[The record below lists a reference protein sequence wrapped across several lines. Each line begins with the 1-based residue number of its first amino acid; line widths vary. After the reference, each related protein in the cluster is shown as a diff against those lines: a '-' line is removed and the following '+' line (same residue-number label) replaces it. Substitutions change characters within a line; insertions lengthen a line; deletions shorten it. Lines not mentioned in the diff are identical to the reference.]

1 VINKAI
7 AAFFITAGSLTMIP
21 VTNAQSG
28 ASAQTT
34 ATSSSSAMMDQDIRM
49 LRIDIRSK
57 KKQLIAAN
65 LNLTDSEA
73 TNFWPVYDR
82 YTADLVK
89 INDEKYALIKKYAD
103 EWGTMSDEQALDLTK
118 RALAVEEQ
126 VSQLRIHYIPL
137 FNQTLQGKKAATF
150 FQIERR
156 IQAMID
162 LQLSSQLPLVQ
173 AQE

>member
-1 VINKAI
+1 
-7 AAFFITAGSLTMIP
+7 
-21 VTNAQSG
+21 
-28 ASAQTT
+28 
-34 ATSSSSAMMDQDIRM
+34 MMDQDIRM

>member
-1 VINKAI
+1 MI
-7 AAFFITAGSLTMIP
+7 AVVMFTAASFTTIP
-21 VTNAQSG
+21 VTHAQSS
-28 ASAQTT
+28 ASDQTT
-34 ATSSSSAMMDQDIRM
+34 ATSSSSAISDHDIQM
-49 LRIDIRSK
+49 LRLDIRSK

-73 TNFWPVYDR
+73 TKFWPVYDR

-89 INDEKYALIKKYAD
+89 INDEKYALIKQYTN

-126 VSQLRIHYIPL
+126 VSQLRIRYIPI
-137 FNQTLQGKKAATF
+137 FEQALQGKKAATF

-156 IQAMID
+156 LQAMID

>member
-1 VINKAI
+1 
-7 AAFFITAGSLTMIP
+7 
-21 VTNAQSG
+21 
-28 ASAQTT
+28 
-34 ATSSSSAMMDQDIRM
+34 MMDQDIRM
-49 LRIDIRSK
+49 LRLDIRSK

-73 TNFWPVYDR
+73 TNFWAVYDR

>member
-1 VINKAI
+1 
-7 AAFFITAGSLTMIP
+7 
-21 VTNAQSG
+21 
-28 ASAQTT
+28 
-34 ATSSSSAMMDQDIRM
+34 MMDQDIQM
-49 LRIDIRSK
+49 LRLDIRSK

-65 LNLTDSEA
+65 LKLTDPEA

-126 VSQLRIHYIPL
+126 VSQLRIRYIPI
-137 FNQTLQGKKAATF
+137 FTKHCRARGGH
-150 FQIERR
+150 I
-156 IQAMID
+156 
-162 LQLSSQLPLVQ
+162 LSNRGAYKPRLISSSPRAHAGPGEVTVHRPIPDG
-173 AQE
+173 EP